1 MIDKS
6 AHQSFHDSKRPHI
19 LMITNHGVHEWNI
32 VPGLQDTGG
41 QNVFVNQFSEALIKR
56 GFRITTVNRGGY
68 QHPVRGEWQ
77 RGYSYKDQHQ
87 RIYYLEDDR
96 REFVRKE
103 DMHEQIP
110 RLAEV
115 LSHWVEQEAIP
126 IDLIISHY
134 WDAAAIGV
142 LYNQSREKKVEHY
155 WVPHSLGSLKKRN
168 VSQQFWDLLRIE
180 ERIAVEKGFIN
191 RLDGAAATSSLIQ
204 KSLSEDY
211 SYSGPDLF
219 LPPCVDTV
227 RYHPRSLPRSANIWS
242 FLSKQSGLT
251 RKTIQSCAIITE
263 ISRTDSTK
271 GKDILIRAFSDV
283 HGRVPK
289 SLLVLSIDS
298 SRDKLAAEL
307 TDQIRSSQARER
319 IIVVGSI
326 WDILPDLY
334 AASDIYCTP
343 ARQEGFGM
351 SAQEAAATSVPVV
364 ASNRV
369 PFVEEYLLSGKVE
382 ELQYGNKASQV
393 ARRGKGALQVPVDDV
408 AGFSYA
414 LELLLS
420 DEGLRKEM
428 GRNAYNITVPY
439 FTWDNMVARFLDA
452 IGFSRS
458 TNSSRR
464 HD

>member
-1 MIDKS
+1 MNHKS
-6 AHQSFHDSKRPHI
+6 VHQSFHESKRPHI
-19 LMITNHGVHEWNI
+19 LMITNHGVHEWKV

-41 QNVFVNQFSEALIKR
+41 QNVFVNQFSAALVKQ

-68 QHPVRGEWQ
+68 RHPVSGQWQ
-77 RGYSYKDQHQ
+77 RGYSYKDECQ

-110 RLAEV
+110 RLTEV
-115 LSHWVEQEAIP
+115 LHRWVEKEAIA

-134 WDAAAIGV
+134 WDAAVIGV
-142 LYNQSREKKVEHY
+142 LFNQSREEKVQHH
-155 WVPHSLGSLKKRN
+155 WVPHSLGALKKRN
-168 VSQQFWDLLRIE
+168 ISPQFWELLRID
-180 ERIAVEKGFIN
+180 ERIAAEQGFIN
-191 RLDGAAATSSLIQ
+191 KLDGAAATSSLIQ
-204 KSLSEDY
+204 KSLVEDY
-211 SYSGPDLF
+211 GYSGPDLF
-219 LPPCVDTV
+219 LPPCVDTE
-227 RYHPRSLPRSANIWS
+227 RYHLRSLPRSADIWG

-251 RKTIQSCAIITE
+251 RQEIQSCAIITE

-283 HGRVPK
+283 HRRVPK
-289 SLLVLSIDS
+289 SLLVVSIDS
-298 SRDKLAAEL
+298 SRDELAAEL
-307 TDQIRSSQARER
+307 TDQIRSSEAREY

-334 AASDIYCTP
+334 AITDIYCTP

-369 PFVEEYLLSGKVE
+369 PFVEEYLLCEKVE
-382 ELQYGNKASQV
+382 ELRYGNEVSQI
-393 ARRGKGALQVPVDDV
+393 ARRGKGAIQVPVDDA

-414 LELLLS
+414 LDLLLS
-420 DEGLRKEM
+420 NEKLRKEM
-428 GRNAYNITVPY
+428 GGNAYNITVPY
-439 FTWDNMVARFLDA
+439 FTWENMVERFLDA
-452 IGFSRS
+452 IGFTRT

-464 HD
+464 NE

>member
-1 MIDKS
+1 MNYKK

-19 LMITNHGVHEWNI
+19 LMITNHGVHEWNV

-41 QNVFVNQFSEALIKR
+41 QNVFVNQFSEALVKQ
-56 GFRITTVNRGGY
+56 GFRVTTVNRGGY
-68 QHPVRGEWQ
+68 RHPVRGQWQ

-87 RIYYLEDDR
+87 RIYYLEDER
-96 REFVRKE
+96 CELVPKE

-110 RLAEV
+110 RLTEV
-115 LSHWVEQEAIP
+115 LCKWVEQEAIP
-126 IDLIISHY
+126 INLIISHY

-142 LYNQSREKKVEHY
+142 LYNQSREEKVKHY

-180 ERIAVEKGFIN
+180 ERIAAEKGFIN
-191 RLDGAAATSSLIQ
+191 KLDGVAATSSLIQ
-204 KSLSEDY
+204 KSLVEDY
-211 SYSGPDLF
+211 KYSGTYLF
-219 LPPCVDTV
+219 LPPCVDTE
-227 RYHPRSLPRSANIWS
+227 RYHPRSLPRSADIWG

-251 RKTIQSCAIITE
+251 RQEIQSCDIITE

-271 GKDILIRAFSDV
+271 GKDVLIRAFSDV
-283 HGRVPK
+283 HGRVPN
-289 SLLVLSIDS
+289 SLLVVSIDS
-298 SRDKLAAEL
+298 SRDELAAEL
-307 TDQIRSSQARER
+307 TDQIRNSQAREH

-334 AASDIYCTP
+334 AVSDIYCTP

-369 PFVEEYLLSGKVE
+369 PFVEEYLLSEKVE
-382 ELQYGNKASQV
+382 ELQYGNEASQV
-393 ARRGKGALQVPVDDV
+393 ARRGKGAIQVPVDDV

-414 LELLLS
+414 IELLLS
-420 DEGLRKEM
+420 DEKLRKEM
-428 GRNAYNITVPY
+428 GKNAYNITVPY
-439 FTWDNMVARFLDA
+439 FTWENMVKRFLEA
-452 IGFSRS
+452 IGFSRR

-464 HD
+464 DE